1 MFRTRRL
8 HECRLIAHG
17 IELPFGFVVEKFD
30 LARRKIARLQHF
42 FQLFAFER
50 RSADDRYPIKIAA
63 HASPEDC
70 GSCIS
75 ADAGC
80 GLLRRNAK
88 KRRANTPESM

>member
-1 MFRTRRL
+1 MLRTRGL
-8 HECRLIAHG
+8 HERRLIANG
-17 IELPFGFVVEKFD
+17 VELAFGFVVEQLD
-30 LARRKIARLQHF
+30 LARGKIAGFQYF

-75 ADAGC
+75 AEAGC
-80 GLLRRNAK
+80 GFVRRNAK
-88 KRRANTPESM
+88 KRRASTPESM